1 MSKRSGKTHYWQDA
15 PLPREQLVLF
25 TETLEARIP
34 EDHPVRLL
42 DEILSRLDWT
52 EWEAEYHGKAGQPPI
67 HPSLMCKVLLFSMIR
82 RIRSSRQME
91 YSLRHSV
98 DFIWLASGRTI
109 DHTTLSEFR
118 RNHQDRVKDLYRQM
132 VQLAID
138 LKVAK
143 LGELCIDG
151 TRVLASA
158 SRFKTLTAEKT
169 ERLLEE
175 LDQQIRTAMAELDTN
190 DQVEDLFDDGCPADH
205 LPAELRDMKAR
216 QEQLEA
222 ALAQLRE
229 MDQSRRQSGDSGKK
243 KPAQLPA
250 TDPDSR
256 ILPNKEGG
264 YAPNY
269 TPMAVAETENGFI
282 VGADVLIGNV
292 EHLALMPMLDTIVD
306 DFGESPETV
315 MADGAYCN
323 GVNIEA
329 MEEKEIELLSPLP
342 CKEVADNPAQRAEPT
357 CPIPDEAL
365 TRLPLN
371 SQTKRFG
378 KQAFV
383 YDERADCFYC
393 PAGKPLVRSRTEKIQ
408 RAGTTTERA
417 VYQGNE
423 CARCPLADRCC
434 TNPTAAKR
442 GRRVTRDRWEATRSR
457 HAERMQ
463 QASSKERYKRRQH
476 YGETPFAALKAA
488 MNLRRFLLRGAE
500 GVRQE
505 WLWGCTALNLKKL
518 MGLWNGLRAHL
529 PAMTV
534 TMES

>member
-1 MSKRSGKTHYWQDA
+1 MSKRLPKAHYWQDA
-15 PLPREQLVLF
+15 PQSRDQLVLF
-25 TETLEARIP
+25 AETLEARIP

-52 EWEAEYHGKAGQPPI
+52 DWEAEYHGKAGQPPI
-67 HPSLMCKVLLFSMIR
+67 HPSVMCKVLLFSMIR
-82 RIRSSRQME
+82 RIRSSREME
-91 YSLRHSV
+91 YNLRHSI

-118 RNHQDRVKDLYRQM
+118 RNHRDRVKDIYRQT

-158 SRFKTLTAEKT
+158 SRYKTLTAEKA

-175 LDQQIRTAMAELDTN
+175 LDRQIRTAMAELETN
-190 DQVEDLFDDGCPADH
+190 DEADDLFDDGQSADQ

-216 QEQLEA
+216 QEQLGA
-222 ALAQLRE
+222 VLAQLRE
-229 MDQSRRQSGDSGKK
+229 MDQSRRPSGNDGKK
-243 KPAQLPA
+243 KPAQLPT

-269 TPMAVAETENGFI
+269 TPMAVTETENGFI
-282 VGADVLIGNV
+282 VGADVLIGNA
-292 EHLALMPMLDTIVD
+292 EHLALMPMLDTIAGD
-306 DFGESPETV
+306 YGESPETM

-342 CKEVADNPAQRAEPT
+342 SKQVADNPAQRADPT
-357 CPIPDEAL
+357 TAVPDEAL
-365 TRLPLN
+365 DRLPLN

-378 KQAFV
+378 KPAFA
-383 YDERADCFYC
+383 YDEQADCFYC
-393 PAGKPLVRSRTEKIQ
+393 PAGKPLARSAAEKIQ
-408 RAGTTTERA
+408 RAGTTTERV
-417 VYQGNE
+417 VYQGRE
-423 CARCPLADRCC
+423 CADCPLVERCC
-434 TNPTAAKR
+434 TRPTATKR
-442 GRRVTRDRWEATRSR
+442 GRRVTRDRWEAARSR
-457 HAERMQ
+457 HEKRMQ
-463 QASSKERYKRRQH
+463 QEDAKQRYKRRLH
-476 YGETPFAALKAA
+476 YGETSFAVLKAA
-488 MNLRRFLLRGAE
+488 MSLRRFLLRGIA

-505 WLWGCTALNLKKL
+505 WLWACTAFNLKKL
-518 MGLWNGLRAHL
+518 IRLWGSLRAQL
-529 PAMTV
+529 P
-534 TMES
+534 TMSILMET